1 MKREQYATHEYISLV
16 TTNGGDSTSRIVGK
30 LIEMTA
36 DVLWSKAIGR
46 LTADF
51 NHLSLKPYTEDDTRN
66 EPRGGI

>member
-1 MKREQYATHEYISLV
+1 M

-51 NHLSLKPYTEDDTRN
+51 NRLSLKPYTEDDTRN